1 VLTLEVRRT
10 GESRKSEGLRPGML
24 KKDDGDTGGGDRGRD
39 GGVMALYLDA
49 PPAVAEPAPMM
60 SENAPGLEFAGASML
75 PDDEVV
81 IDWKR

>member
-10 GESRKSEGLRPGML
+10 GESRKSDGLRPGML

-49 PPAVAEPAPMM
+49 PPAVAE
-60 SENAPGLEFAGASML
+60 SENAPGLELAGASML
-75 PDDEVV
+75 PDDDVV
-81 IDWKR
+81 INWKR